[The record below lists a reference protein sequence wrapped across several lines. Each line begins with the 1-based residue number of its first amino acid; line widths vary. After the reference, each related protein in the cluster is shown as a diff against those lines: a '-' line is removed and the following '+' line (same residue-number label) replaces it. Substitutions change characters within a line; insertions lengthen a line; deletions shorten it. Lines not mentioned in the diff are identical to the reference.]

1 MSFWSFQNTQNLD
14 ILMQIEILIRK
25 NLYSETY
32 HHSFSKQFITVGTL
46 KWYKYLIAPY
56 IIATES
62 SIKVKR
68 IREWLQYQKTFQI
81 TL

>member
-1 MSFWSFQNTQNLD
+1 
-14 ILMQIEILIRK
+14 MQIEILIRK

-68 IREWLQYQKTFQI
+68 IRKMIAVSENVSDNSVENMHTVSKV
-81 TL
+81 

>member
-1 MSFWSFQNTQNLD
+1 MRHITIHFPN
-14 ILMQIEILIRK
+14 R
-25 NLYSETY
+25 
-32 HHSFSKQFITVGTL
+32 TVGTL

-68 IREWLQYQKTFQI
+68 IRKMIAVSENVSDNSIENMHTVSKV
-81 TL
+81 

>member
-1 MSFWSFQNTQNLD
+1 
-14 ILMQIEILIRK
+14 MQIEILIRK

-68 IREWLQYQKTFQI
+68 IRE
-81 TL
+81 